1 MTTLTQGIE
10 PLEFLLSEANGKLS
24 RDQATVT
31 LAANTP
37 LQSGQVLGKIT
48 ASGKYVAH
56 NTGASDGSQNAAAVL
71 GTELSSTSAGDYKAL
86 IFTRQCEVIGN
97 RLNGGTPPLAA
108 AITQLAALGII
119 VR

>member
-1 MTTLTQGIE
+1 MTILTQGIE
-10 PLEFLLSEANGKLS
+10 PLEFLLSEGEGMFS

-31 LAANTP
+31 IAGGVALP
-37 LQSGQVLGKIT
+37 SGTVLGKIT

-71 GTELSSTSAGDYKAL
+71 GTELAGVNGDYNAL

-97 RLNGGTPPLAA
+97 RLNGGTTPSAPTIAA
-108 AITQLAALGII
+108 LKALGIV